1 MRLRSKE
8 INVFNMSA
16 LDLFASALGAFILIT
31 LVLFPY
37 FPNTGDSQERVDEV
51 KAQLA
56 QSEAELEAAG
66 AELEQTSSEL
76 AQAGA
81 EIEQLRAQL
90 KPGLEQ
96 ELQAV
101 KEQLS
106 ACQAQRE
113 EAQAALNACQTRQ
126 RDAASMDTALGACE
140 QRSQRMQQELQ
151 SCEQQLRKKFILVV
165 ISWSTKDDVDLH
177 IIDPAG
183 REYYYEK
190 KFHSGSRAKL
200 EEDNTRG
207 PGNEIWLH
215 PAAEAGRYRV
225 YFKYYSGAGRNV
237 QVRGAVLTPRGR
249 TELPG
254 TVLRRVGEKPWVA
267 TIDVDD
273 EGNAEVIAR

>member
-56 QSEAELEAAG
+56 QAD

-76 AQAGA
+76 EQTNA
-81 EIEQLRAQL
+81 ELEQLRTQL
-90 KPGLEQ
+90 KPGQEQ
-96 ELQAV
+96 ELQALRQ
-101 KEQLS
+101 QLS

-113 EAQAALNACQTRQ
+113 EAQAALNACQAQQ
-126 RDAASMDTALGACE
+126 RDAASMDSALGACE
-140 QRSQRMQQELQ
+140 RRNQRMQEELQ
-151 SCEQQLRKKFILVV
+151 SCEQQLRKKFVLVV
-165 ISWSTKDDVDLH
+165 ISWSTNDDVDLH

-215 PAAEAGRYRV
+215 PAAEPGRYRV
-225 YFKYYSGAGRNV
+225 YFKFYSGSGRNIR
-237 QVRGAVLTPRGR
+237 VRGAVLTPRGR

-273 EGNAEVIAR
+273 EGNAEVIMR

>member
-51 KAQLA
+51 KAELA
-56 QSEAELEAAG
+56 QTEAELEQTG
-66 AELEQTSSEL
+66 AELEQTSAEL
-76 AQAGA
+76 EQANA
-81 EIEQLRAQL
+81 EMERLRAQQ
-90 KPGLEQ
+90 KPDLER
-96 ELQAV
+96 ELQAMR
-101 KEQLS
+101 EQLD

-113 EAQAALNACQTRQ
+113 EAQAALNACQAQLRETE
-126 RDAASMDTALGACE
+126 AADSALGACE
-140 QRSQRMQQELQ
+140 NRNRQMRQELQ
-151 SCEQQLRKKFILVV
+151 SAPQQLRKKFVLVV
-165 ISWSTKDDVDLH
+165 ISWSTNDDIDLH

-215 PAAEAGRYRV
+215 PAGRTRPLPGVLQILQRLRQGYT
-225 YFKYYSGAGRNV
+225 GPG
-237 QVRGAVLTPRGR
+237 RGADATR
-249 TELPG
+249 T
-254 TVLRRVGEKPWVA
+254 
-267 TIDVDD
+267 D
-273 EGNAEVIAR
+273 

>member
-56 QSEAELEAAG
+56 EAETRLEQTS

-76 AQAGA
+76 EQTNA
-81 EIEQLRAQL
+81 ELEQLRAQQ

-96 ELQAV
+96 ELQALR
-101 KEQLS
+101 EQLS
-106 ACQAQRE
+106 VCQARRE
-113 EAQAALNACQTRQ
+113 EAQAALNACQAQQ
-126 RDAASMDTALGACE
+126 RDAASMDSALGACE
-140 QRSQRMQQELQ
+140 QRNQRMQQELQ
-151 SCEQQLRKKFILVV
+151 SCEQQLRKKFVLVV
-165 ISWSTKDDVDLH
+165 ISWSTNDDVDLH

-215 PAAEAGRYRV
+215 PAAEPGRYRV
-225 YFKYYSGAGRNV
+225 YFKYYSGPGRNIR
-237 QVRGAVLTPRGR
+237 VRGAVLTPRGR

>member
-56 QSEAELEAAG
+56 QTEAQLEQTS

-76 AQAGA
+76 
-81 EIEQLRAQL
+81 EQLRAQQR
-90 KPGLEQ
+90 PGLEQ

-101 KEQLS
+101 REQLS

-113 EAQAALNACQTRQ
+113 EAQAALNACQAQLRETE
-126 RDAASMDTALGACE
+126 AADSALGACE
-140 QRSQRMQQELQ
+140 NQNRQMQQELQ
-151 SCEQQLRKKFILVV
+151 SCAQQLRKKFVLVV
-165 ISWSTKDDVDLH
+165 ISWSTNDDVDLH

-215 PAAEAGRYRV
+215 PAAEPGRYRV
-225 YFKYYSGAGRNV
+225 YFKYYDGSGRDV
-237 QVRGAVLTPRGR
+237 RVRGAVLTPRGR

-267 TIDVDD
+267 TIDVDE